1 MQENREISLFSA
13 HVASV
18 SMPPNTTPGPGA
30 RAPVQRG
37 VAGMGSLRGFDAVP
51 SLEPLALSRDLT
63 RHLPEEV
70 ADNQDAELAIKARSS
85 VLVAI
90 ACASGGAYTHT
101 HTAHEPPHAN
111 AVHRENVR
119 QIQKMLEP
127 RDTAAKRSRERQP
140 VYTIR
145 PAKEEFKR
153 ESMRTVME
161 ARERH
166 MTETSDT
173 KRFYQRKAELLDL
186 HAEQKVNNSHMH
198 RCRQDRIFFD
208 ACIVA

>member
-13 HVASV
+13 HVANV

-63 RHLPEEV
+63 RHLPKEV

-90 ACASGGAYTHT
+90 ACASGARVHTHT

-119 QIQKMLEP
+119 KIQKMLEP
-127 RDTAAKRSRERQP
+127 QDTEAKRSRERQP
-140 VYTIR
+140 VTIR
-145 PAKEEFKR
+145 PAMEDFKR
-153 ESMRTVME
+153 ESMCQTAH
-161 ARERH
+161 ARERR

-173 KRFYQRKAELLDL
+173 EHFYKRKAELFDL
-186 HAEQKVNNSHMH
+186 HTEQKVNGSHMH
-198 RCRQDRIFFD
+198 RCMQSRNCFD